1 MYVCIYVLVYC
12 SVFLYVSYAP
22 FSLITD
28 KTMMMMM
35 IMMMMMMMMTRQRSK
50 QVNLAERRKR
60 NVDEKNY
67 VIINDNKNKS
77 RTVFLNIFLQKISP
91 L

>member
-1 MYVCIYVLVYC
+1 
-12 SVFLYVSYAP
+12 
-22 FSLITD
+22 
-28 KTMMMMM
+28 
-35 IMMMMMMMMTRQRSK
+35 MMMMMMMTRQRSK

>member
-1 MYVCIYVLVYC
+1 
-12 SVFLYVSYAP
+12 VSYAP

-35 IMMMMMMMMTRQRSK
+35 IMMMMMMMTRQRSK

-67 VIINDNKNKS
+67 IIINDNKNKS
-77 RTVFLNIFLQKISP
+77 RTVFLNIFLQKIFP